1 MFIAIPNRGT
11 LFFNDLTSLRP
22 INFRLSKPLNVN
34 ILEEIPSLS
43 NSFEQGLEDKT
54 TSEIMLLARL
64 FINPNKMRYI
74 GIINLL
80 MQK

>member
-1 MFIAIPNRGT
+1 MFIDFPNRGT
-11 LFFNDLTSLRP
+11 LFFNVLTSLRL
-22 INFRLSKPLNVN
+22 INFWLSKPLNVN

-54 TSEIMLLARL
+54 TFEIMLFARL
-64 FINPNKMRYI
+64 LINPNKMPHI

-80 MQK
+80 MQQ